1 MGKAFMW
8 GFIGFL
14 GGLIFTELTD
24 GKPAEKVDYNRMY
37 FNTRTIYRPYPN
49 QHYYD
54 YGRHT
59 DTFNNQRPNSTI
71 NHRTIVVGTI
81 EVVERIKV
89 VHKLKHLTILHNKE
103 QNRGELKTNEQRAF
117 T

>member
-37 FNTRTIYRPYPN
+37 FNTRVIYRPYPN
-49 QHYYD
+49 HHYYN
-54 YGRHT
+54 YGRP
-59 DTFNNQRPNSTI
+59 DTFNSQRPQNNGGNRGSVGGGGIT
-71 NHRTIVVGTI
+71 RTTPT
-81 EVVERIKV
+81 VERGETHTV
-89 VHKLKHLTILHNKE
+89 GNVP
-103 QNRGELKTNEQRAF
+103 QNDRKKN
-117 T
+117 